1 MLEYWYIGRGLFT
14 FHETLVYRNVCH
26 LRIHLLCLML
36 AKQPICQST
45 QVSFKSRL
53 IIFTIWHL
61 TIRFPVWL
69 LVSQS
74 ARNKRIHQV
83 SVVDLRCWPAALHYC
98 LAPESNFFRRT
109 CNSEKSLSVMF
120 FYCRKLLIPRVHSL
134 PRQGPWCFSIG
145 PEQTWTNCCASG
157 TSPLI
162 CVPMCYVQLSFCGCF
177 DGLPSLLLL
186 LLFMLC
192 TASYF
197 TIPKAV
203 IQLMDLLKCWFE

>member
-1 MLEYWYIGRGLFT
+1 MSSRNPMDGASGWCSGGPGFDSCRCHVRYISILTWLRGFQDQTFILLVVFFVSKSHLGMRDKRNFQNLKLWPESLGAMLEYWYIGRGLFT
-14 FHETLVYRNVCH
+14 FHETLVYRSVCH

-36 AKQPICQST
+36 AKQPICQLT

-69 LVSQS
+69 LKSQS
-74 ARNKRIHQV
+74 ARNKGIHQV

-120 FYCRKLLIPRVHSL
+120 FAA
-134 PRQGPWCFSIG
+134 GNF
-145 PEQTWTNCCASG
+145 
-157 TSPLI
+157 
-162 CVPMCYVQLSFCGCF
+162 
-177 DGLPSLLLL
+177 
-186 LLFMLC
+186 
-192 TASYF
+192 
-197 TIPKAV
+197 
-203 IQLMDLLKCWFE
+203 